1 MKKFFFF
8 LVFSFAVLQLKA
20 QTNFYG
26 SVQIEY
32 EKTLSVHQLMKAIDP
47 EWFEEGKDHMP
58 VELKSYFTFTGDSL
72 HSIYYQSKEAVVP
85 NGMWFRPIADE
96 NVVYNDYRTSRTVT
110 KKPVFEETFLV
121 DDSMLNIKWKI
132 TNDTRNIAGFEC
144 RKAVGI
150 LFDTL
155 AVFAFYTDEIMISG
169 GPEGIHGLPGM
180 ILGLGIPR
188 IHTTWFATKVEITGF
203 KMNKVVPETKGK
215 KVKRKEMIDALGKV
229 LNNWGKYGR
238 NLVVNYVI

>member
-1 MKKFFFF
+1 MKK
-8 LVFSFAVLQLKA
+8 VFSFLFISFLVTQLNA

-26 SVQIEY
+26 AVQIEY
-32 EKTLSVHQLMKAIDP
+32 EKTLSVHQLMKAMEP
-47 EWFEEGKDHMP
+47 EWFEQSKDRMP
-58 VELKSYFTFTGDSL
+58 VELKSYFTFTGDST
-72 HSIYYQSKEAVVP
+72 HSVFRQSKEAIVP

-96 NVVYNDYRTSRTVT
+96 NVVYNNYTTGRTIT
-110 KKPVFEETFLV
+110 KKPVFEEIFLV

-144 RKAVGI
+144 RKAIGT
-150 LFDTL
+150 LFDTV

-188 IHTTWFATKVEITGF
+188 IHTTWFATKVEVSGF
-203 KMNKVVPETKGK
+203 KMNKVIPETKGK
-215 KVKRKEMIDALGKV
+215 KIRRKDMIDAINKAMKEWGGYGK
-229 LNNWGKYGR
+229 
-238 NLVVNYVI
+238 NLVMNFLI

>member
-1 MKKFFFF
+1 MKKYF
-8 LVFSFAVLQLKA
+8 LLLFCFAAIKVHA
-20 QTNFYG
+20 QNTNFFG
-26 SVQIEY
+26 AVQIEY
-32 EKTLSVHQLMKAIDP
+32 EKTLSVQQLMKQVDP
-47 EWFEEGKDHMP
+47 EWFEQSKDHMP
-58 VELKSYFTFTGDSL
+58 VDLKSYFTFTGDST
-72 HSIYYQSKEAVVP
+72 HSIFYQSKEAVIP
-85 NGMWFRPIADE
+85 NGTWFRPIADE
-96 NVVYNDYRTSRTVT
+96 NVVYNDYPTNRTIT

-150 LFDTL
+150 IFDTI

-188 IHTTWFATKVEITGF
+188 IHTTWFATKVEVSGF

-215 KVKRKEMIDALGKV
+215 KIKRGEMIDKIKKALNDWGGFGK
-229 LNNWGKYGR
+229 
-238 NLVVNYVI
+238 NLVTNYLI